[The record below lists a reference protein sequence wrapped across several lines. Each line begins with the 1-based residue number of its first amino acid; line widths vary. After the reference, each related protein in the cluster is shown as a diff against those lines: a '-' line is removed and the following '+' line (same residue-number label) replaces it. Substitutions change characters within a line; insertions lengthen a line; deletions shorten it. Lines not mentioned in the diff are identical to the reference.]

1 MLSLIAGV
9 FFFQWKPRRVASDN
23 GPRTI
28 QAIRQEAANVS
39 DIQII
44 GAFCHLFITVAFGA
58 SRLVLT
64 ILPLMWHRQ
73 LVSSGCKRNKLQSEL
88 TSCLCL
94 FAYFQHSLILCEW
107 M

>member
-1 MLSLIAGV
+1 MEMMLSLIAGV

-44 GAFCHLFITVAFGA
+44 GAFCHLFYNSSIWCVQIGINNSSFNVA
-58 SRLVLT
+58 
-64 ILPLMWHRQ
+64 
-73 LVSSGCKRNKLQSEL
+73 
-88 TSCLCL
+88 
-94 FAYFQHSLILCEW
+94 
-107 M
+107 